1 MVATTTL
8 VPLLSMHQ
16 TTTQE
21 VTKGQVTTDNLLM
34 DNKYKE
40 VKLGDKVKVNKEV
53 MDSRVVLMD
62 NNRDSN
68 KEVDTVSKEDNKAVR
83 TVNKVPPMG
92 NKVLDNT
99 TLITVQRK

>member
-68 KEVDTVSKEDNKAVR
+68 KEVDTVSKEDNKA
-83 TVNKVPPMG
+83 
-92 NKVLDNT
+92 
-99 TLITVQRK
+99 

>member
-1 MVATTTL
+1 
-8 VPLLSMHQ
+8 MHQ

-40 VKLGDKVKVNKEV
+40 VRLGDKVKVNKEV
-53 MDSRVVLMD
+53 MDSRVVL
-62 NNRDSN
+62 RDSN
-68 KEVDTVSKEDNKAVR
+68 KEVDTVSKGDNKAVR

>member
-1 MVATTTL
+1 
-8 VPLLSMHQ
+8 MHQ

-40 VKLGDKVKVNKEV
+40 VRLGDKVKVNKEV
-53 MDSRVVLMD
+53 MDSRVVL
-62 NNRDSN
+62 RDSN

>member
-99 TLITVQRK
+99 ALITVQRK

>member
-1 MVATTTL
+1 
-8 VPLLSMHQ
+8 MHQ

-34 DNKYKE
+34 DNKYK
-40 VKLGDKVKVNKEV
+40 VRLGDKVKVNKEV

-62 NNRDSN
+62 SNRDSN

>member
-53 MDSRVVLMD
+53 MDSRVVL
-62 NNRDSN
+62 RDSN